1 MLKRNL
7 LRLLAILFAIIVI
20 YFLKNNFTEYN
31 LSKSISACVLAQK
44 KTSKSFD
51 LEKSKKY
58 CEEQVRKQK
67 SAY

>member
-67 SAY
+67 EEY

>member
-1 MLKRNL
+1 MNL
-7 LRLLAILFAIIVI
+7 DLFQFCFKHYHI
-20 YFLKNNFTEYN
+20 FLKNNFTEYN

-58 CEEQVRKQK
+58 CEETVRKQK
-67 SAY
+67 EAY

>member
-7 LRLLAILFAIIVI
+7 LRLFAILFAIITI

-67 SAY
+67 EEY

>member
-7 LRLLAILFAIIVI
+7 LRLFAILFAIITI

-58 CEEQVRKQK
+58 CEETVRKQK
-67 SAY
+67 EAY

>member
-7 LRLLAILFAIIVI
+7 LRLLVILFAVIII

-31 LSKSISACVLAQK
+31 LSKSISACIFAQK

-58 CEEQVRKQK
+58 CEETVRKQK
-67 SAY
+67 EAY

>member
-7 LRLLAILFAIIVI
+7 VRIFVILFAVIII
-20 YFLKNNFTEYN
+20 YFLKDNFTEYN
-31 LSKSISACVLAQK
+31 LSKSISACVMAQK

-51 LEKSKKY
+51 LKKSKKF

-67 SAY
+67 ESY